1 MDLGLDGTV
10 AVVTGGGSGIGRAT
24 ALRLGREGAAV
35 VVADLSEERADT
47 VTREIIANGG
57 VALAA
62 PGDASTVD
70 GVDRIASL
78 AEQWRGPATRLC
90 LNAGIGGEGD
100 VRSMSVDDWRL
111 VFAINLESQF
121 LAAQRFLNP
130 MIEAGGGAIATT
142 GSFGAFRSGHPTSTP
157 AYGASKAAVTQ
168 FVRHLTARFSA
179 HGVRA
184 NCICPGSVQTGFG
197 SAAVGSG
204 TMVTAPMR
212 APAGRRAQPEEIGD
226 WMAFLLSD
234 RARHL
239 RGQVILVDGGRSAV

>member
-1 MDLGLDGTV
+1 MELGLNGKV

-35 VVADLSEERADT
+35 VVADLSAERADA
-47 VTREIIANGG
+47 VAAQIIAAGG
-57 VALAA
+57 TALSAA
-62 PGDASTVD
+62 GDASTID
-70 GVDRIASL
+70 GIDRIATS
-78 AEQWRGPATRLC
+78 AENWRGPVTRLC

-100 VRSMSVDDWRL
+100 IRTMSLEDWRK

-121 LAAQRFLNP
+121 LAAQRFLDP
-130 MIEAGGGAIATT
+130 MIAAGGGAIATT
-142 GSFGAFRSGHPTSTP
+142 GSFGAFRSGHPSSTP

-168 FVRHLTARFSA
+168 LVRHLTARFSA
-179 HGVRA
+179 AGVRA
-184 NCICPGSVQTGFG
+184 NCICPGSVETGFG
-197 SAAVGSG
+197 ATAVGSG

-239 RGQVILVDGGRSAV
+239 RGQVILVDGGRTAV

>member
-1 MDLGLDGTV
+1 MNLGLNGKV

-24 ALRLGREGAAV
+24 ALRLGLEGAAV
-35 VVADLSEERADT
+35 VVADLSSERAEA
-47 VTREIIANGG
+47 VTAEITAAGG
-57 VALAA
+57 HALPAA
-62 PGDASTVD
+62 GDASTIE
-70 GVDRIASL
+70 GVDRIATL
-78 AEQWRGPATRLC
+78 AEDWRGPVTRLC

-100 VRSMSVDDWRL
+100 IRSLRLEDWRK

-121 LAAQRFLNP
+121 LAAQRFLDP
-130 MIEAGGGAIATT
+130 MIDAGGGAIATT

-168 FVRHLTARFSA
+168 LVRHLTARFSSA
-179 HGVRA
+179 GVRA
-184 NCICPGSVQTGFG
+184 NCICPGSVETGFG
-197 SAAVGSG
+197 AAAVGSG

>member
-1 MDLGLDGTV
+1 MDLGLADKV

-35 VVADLSEERADT
+35 VVADLSEERAET
-47 VTREIIANGG
+47 VAQEIIAAGG
-57 VALAA
+57 AA
-62 PGDASTVD
+62 IAAAGDASSIE
-70 GVDRIASL
+70 GVDHIATL

-100 VRSMSVDDWRL
+100 IRSMGLDDWRR
-111 VFAINLESQF
+111 VFAVNLESQF
-121 LAAQRFLNP
+121 LAAQRFLDP

-168 FVRHLTARFSA
+168 LVRHLTARFSA
-179 HGVRA
+179 RAVRA
-184 NCICPGSVQTGFG
+184 NCVCPGSVHTGFG

-212 APAGRRAQPEEIGD
+212 APAGRRANPEEIGD

-239 RGQVILVDGGRSAV
+239 QGQVILVDGGRSAV

>member
-1 MDLGLDGTV
+1 MDLGLSGHV

-24 ALRLGREGAAV
+24 AVRLGREGAAV
-35 VVADLSEERADT
+35 VVADLSAERAQT
-47 VTREIIANGG
+47 VADEIVEAGG
-57 VALAA
+57 DALAA
-62 PGDASTVD
+62 PGDASTID
-70 GVDRIASL
+70 GVDHIATL
-78 AEQWRGPATRLC
+78 AEQWRGPVTRLC

-100 VRSMSVDDWRL
+100 VRTMSLDDWRR
-111 VFAINLESQF
+111 VFAVNLESQF

-130 MIEAGGGAIATT
+130 MIAAGGGAIATT

-168 FVRHLTARFSA
+168 LVRHLTARFSGR
-179 HGVRA
+179 GVRA

-197 SAAVGSG
+197 SAAVGSA
-204 TMVTAPMR
+204 TMATAPMR
-212 APAGRRAQPEEIGD
+212 APAGRRAEPEEIGD

-234 RARHL
+234 RAQHL

>member
-1 MDLGLDGTV
+1 MDLGLQGKV

-35 VVADLSEERADT
+35 VVADLSADRADS
-47 VTREIIANGG
+47 VVDEIVHAGG
-57 VALAA
+57 IALAA
-62 PGDASTVD
+62 AGDASTAD
-70 GVDRIASL
+70 GIDRIATL
-78 AEQWRGPATRLC
+78 AEDWRGPVTRLC

-100 VRSMSVDDWRL
+100 IRTLSLADWRK
-111 VFAINLESQF
+111 VFAINLEAQF
-121 LAAQRFLNP
+121 LAAQRFLDP
-130 MIEAGGGAIATT
+130 MIAAGGGAIATT

-157 AYGASKAAVTQ
+157 SYGASKAAVTQ
-168 FVRHLTARFSA
+168 LVRHLTARFSD

-184 NCICPGSVQTGFG
+184 NCVCPGSVETGFG
-197 SAAVGSG
+197 AAAVGSG

-234 RARHL
+234 RSQHL
-239 RGQVILVDGGRSAV
+239 RGQTILVDGGRSLV